1 MRSQAH
7 GYPLDCD
14 GAREPFTPSGTRWPG
29 DERKG
34 PNDVLEVARPVS
46 VLGPA
51 FAALLDRASREDLEV
66 AFRLIV
72 VHMHGRGV
80 KPEEPEMRLLAMIK

>member
-1 MRSQAH
+1 M
-7 GYPLDCD
+7 
-14 GAREPFTPSGTRWPG
+14 
-29 DERKG
+29 
-34 PNDVLEVARPVS
+34 S